1 MKYIGDLSSQ
11 DAALL
16 ERYARSA
23 TSVLEFGVGGSTQI
37 IAQALSPQAS
47 FTSLDTDP
55 KWIEITQSHL
65 SRLGVNTRCQMLPY
79 EAWIATR
86 TQPPL
91 ASFDLIF
98 NDGLNTLRR
107 DFAVQSFP
115 LLTVGG
121 VLLFHDTRRSRD
133 VRYVLDVVATFFEE
147 VEHVHLNERFQGASS
162 NITAIRK
169 KPREPYVDWNLA
181 EGRPPWAYGLG
192 EVPEDFW
199 SK

>member
-11 DAALL
+11 DASLL
-16 ERYARSA
+16 GCYASSA
-23 TSVLEFGVGGSTQI
+23 SSVLEFGVGGSTQI
-37 IAQALSPQAS
+37 IAQAISPLAS

-55 KWIEITQSHL
+55 KWIEITRGHL
-65 SRLGVNTRCQMLPY
+65 CRLGVDTRCQMLPY
-79 EAWIATR
+79 EPWAAD
-86 TQPPL
+86 PPP
-91 ASFDLIF
+91 ASYDLVF
-98 NDGLNTLRR
+98 NDGLNSLRR
-107 DFAVQSFP
+107 DFALRSFP

-121 VLLFHDTRRSRD
+121 VMLFHDTRRPRD
-133 VRYVLDVVATFFEE
+133 VRYVLDLVEMFFEE

-162 NITAIRK
+162 NITAVRK
-169 KPREPYVDWNLA
+169 KARETYVDWNLA